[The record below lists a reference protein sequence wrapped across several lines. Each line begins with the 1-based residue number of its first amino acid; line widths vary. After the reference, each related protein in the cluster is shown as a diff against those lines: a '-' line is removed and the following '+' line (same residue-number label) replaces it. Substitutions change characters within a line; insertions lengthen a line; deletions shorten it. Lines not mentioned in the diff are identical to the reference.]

1 MKNRPVRIG
10 MGQLLVE
17 GGEPERNLQRA
28 GEIGRM
34 IADKGYEHEI

>member
-1 MKNRPVRIG
+1 MKKIKVG

-28 GEIGRM
+28 GDLIQKASQKKCEST
-34 IADKGYEHEI
+34 